1 MIGRYCP
8 PVTGERAARTTVVI
22 PVWDRYVGPQLV
34 EALASVAEQE
44 DARPTVVVVDNAS
57 NTPLPP
63 LPGARVFRSE
73 RRLTLGAARNLG
85 LAQARTPYVLCWD
98 ADDVMLPGTL
108 TLLERELDADP
119 RVVAAGAAILEEP
132 SGRRHRW
139 PRPWIAGLTDRPRL
153 MASIHSVWSIFPTT
167 GATLM
172 RAEQALSGGGYSDAD
187 SGDDWCLGVSLLW
200 RGPVRWSERPGR
212 VYRLH
217 DDSIWG
223 LYGGLEHQRRH
234 AAVVRARIRS
244 DRGIPTAVRLA
255 LPLIAAAQWSAL
267 AAHAALAGIRQAG
280 RGASRRDAGAS
291 RQPRSR

>member
-1 MIGRYCP
+1 M
-8 PVTGERAARTTVVI
+8 I

-44 DARPTVVVVDNAS
+44 DARPTVIVVDNAS

-63 LPGARVFRSE
+63 LPGAHVFRSE
-73 RRLTLGAARNLG
+73 LRLTLGAARNLG

-108 TLLERELDADP
+108 ALLERELDADP
-119 RVVAAGAAILEEP
+119 RAVAAGAAIVEEP
-132 SGRRHRW
+132 SGQRHRW
-139 PRPWIAGLTDRPRL
+139 PRPWIAALTRRPRL
-153 MASIHSVWSIFPTT
+153 MALVHSVWSIFPTT

-172 RAEQALSGGGYSDAD
+172 RAEQTLAGGGYSDAD

-217 DDSIWG
+217 QDSIWG
-223 LYGGLEHQRRH
+223 LYGGLAHQRRH

-244 DRGIPTAVRLA
+244 DRGIPAAVRLA
-255 LPLIAAAQWSAL
+255 LPLIAAAQCSAL
-267 AAHAALAGIRQAG
+267 AAHAAVAWL
-280 RGASRRDAGAS
+280 RRAARRARRHGAGAS
-291 RQPRSR
+291 RPPESR